1 MGHHGLRHW
10 GGEGGRHGYGLA
22 ARWGDRGEGATD
34 REGDGGGDTRLFT
47 SFPRTAVFCIG
58 TLLMLRG
65 CLDPSSPM
73 RLETKILNFLV
84 TTLLEGD

>member
-1 MGHHGLRHW
+1 MGRHGLRRLGGVCLNGLRHW

-58 TLLMLRG
+58 TLHMLMLWG
-65 CLDPSSPM
+65 GGS
-73 RLETKILNFLV
+73 TH
-84 TTLLEGD
+84 